1 MTIEE
6 ALRIL
11 GELGIQV
18 VPLPDGTFHI
28 RGEDGGVHIFTQEE
42 IIAGARDIQQLGS
55 SGVGAAG
62 ANQQTASPGT
72 RLSEAPDWWPVNA
85 PWPPMRVIRTGTDP
99 VTGDPIYGD
108 DFDYATYKA
117 YAQQFGGG
125 GAVEESFQGFAKAE
139 AEARAASF
147 GPGYEPVYDGAT
159 DRWYVRQ
166 IPQSPEAAQG
176 AVIDSE
182 GRQFIRQPD
191 GSLQLLPEQRRGTL
205 DEQIEDYILNG
216 KIDQALYLDFI
227 RDQVEQQRFSIL
239 DAFNLAAPVAQ
250 NPQHLEELMQ
260 GLMTQVG
267 QSIDPSQFQQMLAQN
282 APKTE
287 EGKFRSVLELPPNEG
302 GGVGGQDRRGGDFPG
317 VDELERTPYGGTFP
331 GVQSPG
337 PGVPGDTGIGM
348 ESPRGD
354 SRGGTVLGVQSQG
367 LGVPGA
373 SSPGIVSPTRSVLP
387 LAQSRSTR
395 GEASV
400 FKSRPSRESLSIRL
414 PGGHAP
420 TASPLELS
428 LSGRRTEAEE
438 SELQRLIST
447 QEFAASRGVGTPRPA
462 LSRISELSSKGEF
475 VARPP
480 GVTPTQQAQNPL
492 RAFAGTPFYQVPQ
505 DNPLLEIGAR
515 RYNQGQQELFKRS
528 GPRRVVFR

>member
-55 SGVGAAG
+55 SGVGAAA
-62 ANQQTASPGT
+62 ANQQTALPGT
-72 RLSEAPDWWPVNA
+72 QLSEAPDWWPVNA
-85 PWPPMRVIRTGTDP
+85 PWRPMRVIRTGTDP

-147 GPGYEPVYDGAT
+147 GPGYEPIYDGAT

-166 IPQSPEAAQG
+166 IPQSPEATQG

-317 VDELERTPYGGTFP
+317 MDELERTPYGGTFP
-331 GVQSPG
+331 GFQSPG

-348 ESPRGD
+348 ESLEATHVGHCPWCSESG
-354 SRGGTVLGVQSQG
+354 
-367 LGVPGA
+367 
-373 SSPGIVSPTRSVLP
+373 
-387 LAQSRSTR
+387 SRSAWR
-395 GEASV
+395 
-400 FKSRPSRESLSIRL
+400 FF
-414 PGGHAP
+414 PGYCV
-420 TASPLELS
+420 S
-428 LSGRRTEAEE
+428 
-438 SELQRLIST
+438 
-447 QEFAASRGVGTPRPA
+447 
-462 LSRISELSSKGEF
+462 
-475 VARPP
+475 
-480 GVTPTQQAQNPL
+480 
-492 RAFAGTPFYQVPQ
+492 
-505 DNPLLEIGAR
+505 D
-515 RYNQGQQELFKRS
+515 
-528 GPRRVVFR
+528 